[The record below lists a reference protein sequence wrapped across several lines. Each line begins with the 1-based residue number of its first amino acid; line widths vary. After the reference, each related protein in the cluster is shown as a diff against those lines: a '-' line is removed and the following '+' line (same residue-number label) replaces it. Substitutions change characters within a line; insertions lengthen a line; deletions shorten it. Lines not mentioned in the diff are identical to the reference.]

1 MLVPL
6 ECLLA
11 GELSPLWVVP
21 ASPLAEVHVWLA
33 GVPSPDTPCD
43 SPPHRNW
50 WESCFQALTEVLA
63 LSVAGHPANGRALGD
78 PSVPPNDGGVS
89 GQAVPI
95 LIRGPV
101 VFCR

>member
-11 GELSPLWVVP
+11 GGLSPLWVLP
-21 ASPLAEVHVWLA
+21 ASPLAEVWLA

-43 SPPHRNW
+43 SPPHCDWR
-50 WESCFQALTEVLA
+50 EICFQALMEELA

-89 GQAVPI
+89 AQAVPV
-95 LIRGPV
+95 LISRPV